1 MKVTLDITRGFF
13 GNKHF
18 TQRKRNIEE
27 TTFIQLRY
35 AKDWLPHLF
44 NQHLPVK
51 KREKNSIFCPKKK
64 SAL

>member
-51 KREKNSIFCPKKK
+51 KKERKVEYFTKKN
-64 SAL
+64 LH